1 MGGWG
6 SGPGRFLIP
15 VESCLCLSVG
25 KLQRERKICP
35 DSESWGGVS
44 RAYQSGEPIA
54 SVGYEVETR
63 RQAGY
68 DFGSML
74 LRYKWQGKPI
84 EIRVPLMSW
93 PMPWGGPRWGFRCPV
108 CNRACRKIYLPPGDN
123 RFACRICH
131 RLTYRSC
138 RESHKYDAMF
148 RRMGLT
154 EKEALRIFAPDR
166 PSRRN
171 QSRELTR

>member
-6 SGPGRFLIP
+6 SGPGRFRDC
-15 VESCLCLSVG
+15 VEDCLALSVG
-25 KLQRERKICP
+25 WLQRTGKISP

-44 RAYQSGEPIA
+44 WAYRTGEPIA

-74 LRYKWQGKPI
+74 LRYSRQGKSLETRI
-84 EIRVPLMSW
+84 PLMSW

-108 CNRACRKIYLPPGDN
+108 CNRPCRKIYLPPGNN

-131 RLTYRSC
+131 GLTYASC
-138 RESHKYDAMF
+138 QASHKYDAMF
-148 RRMGLT
+148 RRLGLT